1 MGGRGAVSDA
11 TLSLPVN
18 AGQTRSMRL
27 FAPVCGLD
35 VRFAH
40 LAGPA
45 RITPLGPPTPG
56 NPNNAKGGTKVTSF
70 PPPSASPPPLGL
82 CAHWSLQDVPDLRGQ
97 DQETPMPH
105 LGSMPDRQEKPR
117 TLLVGWISRLDL
129 ALELGLSVDTLR
141 RWEAMRTGPPCVRA
155 GRKVY
160 YRRAAVEEWL
170 EEQEQAAPRRRRA
183 GGRR

>member
-1 MGGRGAVSDA
+1 MGGIGAVSGA
-11 TLSLPVN
+11 TPSLPIKS
-18 AGQTRSMRL
+18 GQTRSMRL
-27 FAPVCGLD
+27 FAGVCGLC

-40 LAGPA
+40 PAGPA
-45 RITPLGPPTPG
+45 AIVPRHPTTIA
-56 NPNNAKGGTKVTSF
+56 NPNKTRGGTKAASF
-70 PPPSASPPPLGL
+70 PPPSASPPPIGL

-105 LGSMPDRQEKPR
+105 LGSMPDPKDRPR

-160 YRRAAVEEWL
+160 
-170 EEQEQAAPRRRRA
+170 
-183 GGRR
+183 

>member
-1 MGGRGAVSDA
+1 MGGIGAVSGA
-11 TLSLPVN
+11 TPSLPVN
-18 AGQTRSMRL
+18 AGQTRSIRL
-27 FAPVCGLD
+27 FAGVCGLG

-45 RITPLGPPTPG
+45 VIFARLPTTTG
-56 NPNNAKGGTKVTSF
+56 NPNKTRGGTRVSSF
-70 PPPSASPPPLGL
+70 LPPSASPPPLGL

-105 LGSMPDRQEKPR
+105 LGSMPDPKDKPR
-117 TLLVGWISRLDL
+117 SLLVGWISRLDL